1 MTGKSKNQPTR
12 IGDEILRGL
21 GQMRDVLE
29 RGQPLESRFTM
40 RTVELELEPRVYSAE
55 EIQKIRRSFQ
65 ASQAVFALM
74 IGISPR
80 TLQDWE
86 QGRKAAPP
94 WAGRLLQLMQEHP
107 RPWVEMLEKAAVERK
122 PA

>member
-1 MTGKSKNQPTR
+1 MTGKSKKQPTR
-12 IGDEILRGL
+12 MGEEILRGL
-21 GQMRDVLE
+21 GQMRDALE
-29 RGQPLESRFTM
+29 REQPLESRFTM

-55 EIQKIRRSFQ
+55 EIQQIRRSFQ

-86 QGRKAAPP
+86 QGRKAAPA

-107 RPWVEMLEKAAVERK
+107 QPWIEMLEKAAVERK

>member
-1 MTGKSKNQPTR
+1 MSGKHKNQPTR
-12 IGDEILRGL
+12 MGAEILRGL

-29 RGQPLESRFTM
+29 TERPLGSRFTM
-40 RTVELELEPRVYSAE
+40 RTVELGLEPRLYSAE
-55 EIQKIRRSFQ
+55 EIRQVRRSFR
-65 ASQAVFALM
+65 ASQAVFSLM

-107 RPWVEMLEKAAVERK
+107 RPWIEILEKAARERK

>member
-1 MTGKSKNQPTR
+1 MSGRNRDQSTRMGK
-12 IGDEILRGL
+12 EILSGL
-21 GQMRDVLE
+21 EQMRDVLE
-29 RGQPLESRFTM
+29 REQPLESRFTM
-40 RTVELELEPRVYSAE
+40 RTVELGLEPRLYSAE
-55 EIQKIRRSFQ
+55 EIQRVRRSFQ
-65 ASQAVFALM
+65 ASQAVFSLM

-86 QGRKAAPP
+86 QGRKPAPP

-107 RPWVEMLEKAAVERK
+107 RPWIEMLEKAAIERK

>member
-1 MTGKSKNQPTR
+1 MSGTSKKQPPR
-12 IGDEILRGL
+12 MGEEILRGL
-21 GQMRDVLE
+21 GQMRDALE
-29 RGQPLESRFTM
+29 QEQPLESRFTM

-55 EIQKIRRSFQ
+55 EIQGIRRSFH

-86 QGRKAAPP
+86 QGRKAAPA

-107 RPWVEMLEKAAVERK
+107 QPWNQMLEKAAVERK